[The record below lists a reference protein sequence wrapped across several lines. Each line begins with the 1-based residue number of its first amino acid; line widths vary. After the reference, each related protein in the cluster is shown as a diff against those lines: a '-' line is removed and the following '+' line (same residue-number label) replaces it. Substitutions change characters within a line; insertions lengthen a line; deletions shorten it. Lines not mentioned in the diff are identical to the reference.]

1 MSVQRITFAALTL
14 SRNQRLTIFQ
24 VRSIVNKSGTG
35 RRVIKS
41 STAKKSTNDNQII
54 PPPPAAADPWVEVL
68 DKASGQV
75 YFWNQTTN
83 ETTSL
88 GAPKPTALNNSVSN
102 QVAPQQSMA
111 SGLGGMVVQG
121 FALGVG
127 SSIGHSV
134 MGSMFGG
141 SSSGSSGSDV
151 SGDGGSFDM

>member
-14 SRNQRLTIFQ
+14 TRNQRLTTFQ
-24 VRSIVNKSGTG
+24 VRNLVSKSGTG

-41 STAKKSTNDNQII
+41 SSAKKSTNDNQIT

-88 GAPKPTALNNSVSN
+88 GAPKPTELNNSVAN
-102 QVAPQQSMA
+102 QAAPQQSMA

-141 SSSGSSGSDV
+141 SSSGSSGSDD
-151 SGDGGSFDM
+151 SGGGGSFDM